1 MVRRP
6 KSRPVAKAKSAQ
18 TDRDEAEGESPASRP
33 REKSAQT
40 VPAAENIGP
49 HASSTRPGRIEIASG
64 EQASATAQRPKRSHR
79 KAAPMPV
86 DAELTKSPRG
96 SRNAKRAEVLPGV
109 TIPDAE
115 RGSELTPPQARS
127 KPRGRAGAKE
137 KQAEARAPEVM
148 ERLASPVPDDSERP
162 PAAGLRR
169 SRKQRDEPA
178 KAQSSASRRR
188 KAGRMPAY
196 LAAELGQPLDRTG
209 EPVGTGAAT
218 TGSDTALL
226 EYTLRLWRQMQF
238 GSLIKEPLLAIDRAE
253 LTIDD
258 IWAAGV
264 TDTISTSSTPD
275 EIRRYRQKLLFRANL
290 LEALLTET
298 VADLHRLERTE
309 STSAR
314 PTGT

>member
-64 EQASATAQRPKRSHR
+64 EQASATAQRPQRSHR

-178 KAQSSASRRR
+178 KAVVARPGGCQPISRRNSGSR
-188 KAGRMPAY
+188 STVRESPSALALLRPARTRRCSNILCGSGVRCS
-196 LAAELGQPLDRTG
+196 LAA
-209 EPVGTGAAT
+209 
-218 TGSDTALL
+218 
-226 EYTLRLWRQMQF
+226 
-238 GSLIKEPLLAIDRAE
+238 
-253 LTIDD
+253 
-258 IWAAGV
+258 
-264 TDTISTSSTPD
+264 
-275 EIRRYRQKLLFRANL
+275 
-290 LEALLTET
+290 
-298 VADLHRLERTE
+298 
-309 STSAR
+309 
-314 PTGT
+314 